1 MRGDRPEGDG
11 ETSLGMVSAGLR
23 DDEAGNRR
31 RHRPHVGEMGEHTIA
46 GLDQPKPVNERIRW
60 FEIGGPHLG
69 GGVGG
74 VRDRH
79 GRIGGHSDRALR
91 SHRAERHPPGA
102 RERRDAPLAPRRDHF
117 LHRRDDADVPRTTA
131 EIAAEADADRPI
143 LRKGETQREV
153 ARADHHA
160 RRAIAALQRMISA
173 KRLAQFARELV
184 VIEAFDRRDLG
195 ARAGDRERDAGSRR
209 LAVQQHCASAA
220 DAVLATQMRAR
231 QAAALAQ
238 RVGQT
243 HARRQGQLVN
253 PPVDGEGE
261 FRHAISR
268 TARARIAA

>member
-1 MRGDRPEGDG
+1 MREVGDQAARDRLDQAGSSQLRQQAGERIPDLQLDGSARSALARGHAIVDDAARARAAGAIAARGEDAPGTSGLVTRDFGLAAKMRGDRPEGDG

-23 DDEAGNRR
+23 DDEARNRR
-31 RHRPHVGEMGEHTIA
+31 RHRPHVGEMGEHAIG
-46 GLDQPKPVNERIRW
+46 GLDQPKPVNERIRR

-91 SHRAERHPPGA
+91 SHRAERRPAGA

-117 LHRRDDADVPRTTA
+117 LHRRDDADVSRTTA

-143 LRKGETQREV
+143 VREGETQREV

-173 KRLAQFARELV
+173 KRLA
-184 VIEAFDRRDLG
+184 
-195 ARAGDRERDAGSRR
+195 
-209 LAVQQHCASAA
+209 
-220 DAVLATQMRAR
+220 
-231 QAAALAQ
+231 
-238 RVGQT
+238 
-243 HARRQGQLVN
+243 
-253 PPVDGEGE
+253 
-261 FRHAISR
+261 
-268 TARARIAA
+268 